1 MNHAADVARKTRAAS
16 LLLCFILLFSMI
28 ASVSAVKVS
37 AEPLSDD
44 TGGSRI
50 MVSLGDS
57 YSSGEGIEPFYGQND
72 AVSQKVQ
79 NQDWLA
85 HRSETSPRPSYV

>member
-1 MNHAADVARKTRAAS
+1 MKHAADVARKTRAAS

-37 AEPLSDD
+37 SDPLSYDA
-44 TGGSRI
+44 GGSRF

-57 YSSGEGIEPFYGQND
+57 YSSGLGIQPF
-72 AVSQKVQ
+72 
-79 NQDWLA
+79 
-85 HRSETSPRPSYV
+85 